1 MTVRLGSDAVAP
13 YPYRRTL
20 TAWAYWATIHASFL
34 GVLTMGSRYIFV
46 VPIIAV
52 LVFGVGCKR
61 KSPCDKLVDAVCAS
75 GQSEEC
81 ANIKRQA
88 EKADEA
94 VNKVCAQILELQPDR
109 STPAVGCD
117 LLADMVC
124 AERPL
129 EDCLNIRREAK
140 GADLK
145 KAVVC
150 DKFRQ
155 MIVDTRKLNQ
165 TAQADAAKSGQKAPA
180 ARLAPATNVGQV
192 DGQCGAAASPQ
203 VAPQEPSQAPAVQAE
218 PATTAP
224 APAAPATSA
233 E

>member
-1 MTVRLGSDAVAP
+1 MGTRL
-13 YPYRRTL
+13 
-20 TAWAYWATIHASFL
+20 I
-34 GVLTMGSRYIFV
+34 VLL
-46 VPIIAV
+46 PIIAV
-52 LVFGVGCKR
+52 LALGAGCKR
-61 KSPCDKLVDAVCAS
+61 KSPCEKLADAVCAA

-81 ANIKRQA
+81 ANIRRQA

-94 VNKVCAQILELQPDR
+94 AGKVCGQILELQPDR

-165 TAQADAAKSGQKAPA
+165 ASKQDAMQSGQKAPA
-180 ARLAPATNVGQV
+180 ARLAPALNVQQADVQGASAAP
-192 DGQCGAAASPQ
+192 AAAQ
-203 VAPQEPSQAPAVQAE
+203 ATAPATAPAAQAE
-218 PATTAP
+218 P
-224 APAAPATSA
+224 APAAPTPSV